1 MAYTVKQAQIIGRV
15 VTVDDPIMDDFT
27 KGIVEHVI
35 KRALDGWTFHELH
48 GYLVYLKRMAEGED
62 KVKVQLVSKALRT
75 DRWGLQQAV
84 IEAQADFRGRVQDA
98 RERRM
103 AREVF
108 YEVVAEAN
116 SRIPADRRG
125 GGNKSGR
132 RRKKPTPRVVRY
144 DPEADARAI
153 ARHNAKVAGVS

>member
-1 MAYTVKQAQIIGRV
+1 TRVTPLPYTTLFRSSGMRRTHMGYTYNQAEIITRV
-15 VTVDDPIMDDFT
+15 ACIDDPLMDEFT
-27 KGIVEHVI
+27 QKLVKHVI
-35 KRALDGWTFHELH
+35 DRALEGWTFNELH
-48 GYLVYLKRMAEGED
+48 GYLVYRKRMAEGED
-62 KVKVQLVSKALRT
+62 KVKVQRVIKALRT
-75 DRWGLQQAV
+75 DWWGLKQAV

-125 GGNKSGR
+125 GGNK
-132 RRKKPTPRVVRY
+132 
-144 DPEADARAI
+144 
-153 ARHNAKVAGVS
+153 